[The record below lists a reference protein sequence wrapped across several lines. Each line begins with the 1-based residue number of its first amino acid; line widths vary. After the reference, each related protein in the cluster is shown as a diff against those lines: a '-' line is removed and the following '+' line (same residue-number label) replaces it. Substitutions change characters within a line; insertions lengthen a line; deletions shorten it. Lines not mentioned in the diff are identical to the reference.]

1 MVELA
6 EETNPYVIWYRFAVL
21 KFIYRKEP
29 NSHFLELDP
38 ETIENWYSE
47 LTDNGVPLVLGCLKK
62 IYEMPRESYIVD
74 TLLED
79 LLVLLHDM
87 LLVQG
92 TSLYKPLEKLIPKF
106 EDLKNPYF
114 VPDHPKPDHNLD
126 VDLKWLLPKKEY
138 TGRINELIYEMLVIA
153 VVLGD
158 ASAWSSQHCQLEG
171 YRFEKL
177 QLWSL
182 SLSLWRG
189 KMPPG
194 GLEELLSTNQYE
206 LAAFVVRHYSE
217 GCDINFEELTS
228 RLVGKLFE
236 YESAEMRNSTVV
248 DWKLVGLL
256 TMLDTIFQA
265 KCGLAQSYD
274 TLAQRLLYGYLFPE
288 GMTELPDKY
297 TPEQQPKED
306 IKCFSKE
313 SREKA
318 FSIVACIA
326 RNNPKE
332 HEIIMRSF
340 LDRLTGNVP
349 LPRKF

>member
-1 MVELA
+1 VVELA

-47 LTDNGVPLVLGCLKK
+47 LTENGVPLVLGCLKK

-194 GLEELLSTNQYE
+194 GLEELLSTNQY
-206 LAAFVVRHYSE
+206 
-217 GCDINFEELTS
+217 
-228 RLVGKLFE
+228 
-236 YESAEMRNSTVV
+236 
-248 DWKLVGLL
+248 
-256 TMLDTIFQA
+256 
-265 KCGLAQSYD
+265 
-274 TLAQRLLYGYLFPE
+274 
-288 GMTELPDKY
+288 
-297 TPEQQPKED
+297 
-306 IKCFSKE
+306 
-313 SREKA
+313 
-318 FSIVACIA
+318 
-326 RNNPKE
+326 
-332 HEIIMRSF
+332 
-340 LDRLTGNVP
+340 
-349 LPRKF
+349 